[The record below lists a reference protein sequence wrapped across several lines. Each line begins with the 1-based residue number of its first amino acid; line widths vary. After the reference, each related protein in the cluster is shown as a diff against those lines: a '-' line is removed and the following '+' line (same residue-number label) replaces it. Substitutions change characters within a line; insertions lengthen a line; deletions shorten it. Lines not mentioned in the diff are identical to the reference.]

1 MRPAA
6 RSSIATILIVQLVTV
21 VTLVLSSL
29 GAITFFAQ
37 RAGLRAQFQRDAQI
51 KADSLVPALVLPIWN
66 LDGPQMEKILDSAML
81 DRSVAEI
88 RIQPNEQNIRA
99 IARSRDRSWRPVPYA
114 GTGRPGD
121 LVLTRELPFAGR
133 SLGRLTL
140 SESTRFLDQ
149 AVRADLLSLLT
160 LIVLVDAILVC
171 FLFILLRRTVL
182 RPLAAIHSLA
192 RDMSQESLAPDT
204 FGGAPFPGEFQ
215 SLRAAL
221 RRTLGLLQN
230 RFEERRAME
239 MQLQHAQRLES
250 LGRLTGGIA
259 HDMNNVLA
267 AIMTVA
273 STLDETGA
281 GDPASR
287 RGFQTI
293 LKASARGRDLVR
305 GLSQFVRK
313 QLESTEILDLNDLVR
328 REFELLAHTTLKK
341 VEITLDLAEDL
352 APIQGDPSH
361 LGNALMNL
369 CVNAMDAM
377 PQGGRLA
384 FRTRNLADGQVECAV
399 SDDGEGMPPE
409 VAERAVEP
417 FFTTKAAGKGTG
429 LGLSSV
435 FGTMQSHGGA
445 MIIESAPGQ
454 GTTIRLRFPAHL
466 GEASTAAPAA
476 PAAPGRRGL
485 RILLVDDEDLLLGAT
500 IHMLESLGHRA
511 EPVTSGQEA
520 LRGLNAGP
528 APDLV
533 ILDQNMPGLTGLETL
548 MRIRAQGLALPV
560 LMISGYLTGQELEIL
575 GQDPRSWVLPKPFTR
590 EELGQKLAEIL
601 S

>member
-1 MRPAA
+1 MNPPA
-6 RSSIATILIVQLVTV
+6 RRSIATILIVQLVTV
-21 VTLVLSSL
+21 VTLVLAIL
-29 GAITFFAQ
+29 GAITFFTH
-37 RAGLRAQFQRDAQI
+37 RAGLRAQFERDARI

-66 LDGPQMEKILDSAML
+66 LDVAQMEKILDSAML
-81 DRSVAEI
+81 DRNVAEL
-88 RIQPNEQNIRA
+88 RIQPNEQNIRP
-99 IARSRDRSWRPVPYA
+99 IGRTRDRAWRPVP
-114 GTGRPGD
+114 GTGPDRAGD
-121 LVLTRELPFAGR
+121 LVLLRELPFAGR
-133 SLGRLTL
+133 TLGTLTL
-140 SESTRFLDQ
+140 RESTRFLDQ

-160 LIVLVDAILVC
+160 LIALVDATLVC
-171 FLFILLRRTVL
+171 FLYVLLRRTVL

-221 RRTLGLLQN
+221 RRTLGLLRA

-239 MQLQHAQRLES
+239 LQLQHAQRLES

-281 GDPASR
+281 GDPESQ
-287 RGFQTI
+287 RGIRTI
-293 LKASARGRDLVR
+293 LKASGRGRDLVR

-313 QLESTEILDLNDLVR
+313 QLESTEVLDLNDLVR

-341 VEITLDLAEDL
+341 VEITMDLAEDL

-369 CVNAMDAM
+369 CVNALDAM
-377 PQGGRLA
+377 PQGGHLA
-384 FRTRNLADGQVECAV
+384 FRTRNLPDGQVECAL

-417 FFTTKAAGKGTG
+417 FYTTKAAGKGTG

-445 MIIESAPGQ
+445 LLIESAPGE
-454 GTTIRLRFPAHL
+454 GTTIRLRFPAH
-466 GEASTAAPAA
+466 GGAPVADAPATA
-476 PAAPGRRGL
+476 IAPGRSGL
-485 RILLVDDEDLLLGAT
+485 RILLVDDEELLLGAT
-500 IHMLESLGHRA
+500 AGMLESLGHRA

-520 LRGLNAGP
+520 LRSLNAGP

-548 MRIRAQGLALPV
+548 MRIRAQGMVLPV
-560 LMISGYLTGQELEIL
+560 LMISGYLAKPELEIL
-575 GQDPRSWVLPKPFTR
+575 GQDPRAWVLPKPFTR
-590 EELGQKLAEIL
+590 TELGHKVGEIL
-601 S
+601 A